1 MTPQERRL
9 DCYNRIV
16 TLINKEGK
24 RLDEGSR
31 EIPWA
36 MTNGFLPLKA
46 VETGCIESS
55 LLRLKREIAEVLR
68 ETFPVDS
75 FAPAQADEQS

>member
-9 DCYNRIV
+9 DCYNRILA
-16 TLINKEGK
+16 LIDKEGE
-24 RLDEGSR
+24 RLDGCSE

-36 MTNGFLPLKA
+36 MTNNFLPLKA
-46 VETGCIESS
+46 VETGCVESS

-68 ETFPVDS
+68 DTFPIDN
-75 FAPAQADEQS
+75 